1 MTPSI
6 KMSVFAVPIWI
17 VAAFAAF
24 LGVRRSDRAGN
35 RSRQVSQVLE
45 TEVNSGTL
53 D

>member
-24 LGVRRSDRAGN
+24 LEGAAI
-35 RSRQVSQVLE
+35 
-45 TEVNSGTL
+45 
-53 D
+53 